1 MCIRDRFAKVGS
13 YISKPTPLTFFTHE
27 GKNTSDGKYV
37 YLFSSLDINPG
48 NEKYIG
54 TPVEFYVRNVKGDSV
69 RATMDYNAPGTL
81 SGNEII
87 FGETLTSDIEIAL
100 GFFEWELFWDT
111 ADLSDSLEI
120 SETDTDTLASVDSE
134 AEGGTCSRVES
145 VSLLQGSGDMAMMLA
160 PILFLVG
167 YTGWRRIK

>member
-1 MCIRDRFAKVGS
+1 
-13 YISKPTPLTFFTHE
+13 
-27 GKNTSDGKYV
+27 
-37 YLFSSLDINPG
+37 
-48 NEKYIG
+48 
-54 TPVEFYVRNVKGDSV
+54 
-69 RATMDYNAPGTL
+69 MDYNAPGTRSDRL
-81 SGNEII
+81 ELNDRNQII

-100 GFFEWELFWDT
+100 GFYEWELFWDT

-160 PILFLVG
+160 PILLLVG
-167 YTGWRRIK
+167 YAGWRRIK

>member
-1 MCIRDRFAKVGS
+1 MDKFFLLFHSCLKLFHSFLISFA
-13 YISKPTPLTFFTHE
+13 L
-27 GKNTSDGKYV
+27 
-37 YLFSSLDINPG
+37 SLDLIKLQNVFFLILKLHQYRLEL
-48 NEKYIG
+48 ND
-54 TPVEFYVRNVKGDSV
+54 RNQ
-69 RATMDYNAPGTL
+69 
-81 SGNEII
+81 II

-100 GFFEWELFWDT
+100 GFYEWELFWDT

-160 PILFLVG
+160 PILLLVG
-167 YTGWRRIK
+167 YAGWRRIK